1 MFEDKEEV
9 QKAMLGLKIFG
20 GIEGLD
26 QSEEVLDSTE
36 EVVTQVQQS
45 YRKCMKHYIYFHPL
59 DIS

>member
-45 YRKCMKHYIYFHPL
+45 DRKRMKQIFIFIL
-59 DIS
+59 